1 MANSTFRFLDLPK
14 ELRLIIYEYIPIT
27 TRHHVWE
34 DAARHTSWGEF
45 LSGNTITLVVKSIS
59 TGILLVSSS
68 IHDECKPILDRKLN
82 ALQVEPLRLIVD
94 KQSLLTLTR
103 HRNEVGPALNSL
115 LWCLKDFMRLK
126 TGQSHSQCW
135 DEGNV
140 QLSGVMF
147 NFNFNG
153 REHAR
158 LIEFLNLITGFRLK
172 RLPRS
177 SVIAVR
183 HKGFYNERLQVSND
197 FVNPARRPMVGF
209 PPPTWTYYPLKQD
222 MQQDEYNM
230 RDDFT
235 ELIRVCGNDPHLNF
249 IKFVEPGTPEEWAR
263 DWEEGE
269 WATST

>member
-34 DAARHTSWGEF
+34 DTVRH
-45 LSGNTITLVVKSIS
+45 SGNTITLVVKSMS
-59 TGILLVSSS
+59 TGILLVSCS
-68 IHDECKPILDRKLN
+68 IHDECKPILDRKLK

-103 HRNEVGPALNSL
+103 HKNGVWPAANSL
-115 LWCLKDFMRLK
+115 FWCLKDFMRFK

-140 QLSGVMF
+140 QLSGVML
-147 NFNFNG
+147 NSNG
-153 REHAR
+153 PEYAR
-158 LIEFLNLITGFRLK
+158 LIKFLNLITEFRLK

-183 HKGFYNERLQVSND
+183 HIGFYSERLQVSND
-197 FVNPARRPMVGF
+197 FVNPARRPMFGF
-209 PPPTWTYYPLKQD
+209 PPPTWTYCPLKQD
-222 MQQDEYNM
+222 MQQDEYNV
-230 RDDFT
+230 RDNFT
-235 ELIRVCGNDPHLNF
+235 ELIRLCGNDPHLNF